1 VSPESAFGNAAA
13 SRAAEAV
20 RALVGDVGA
29 PALGLV
35 LGSGLGG
42 VAERV
47 ERARVVGY
55 GDIPSFP
62 RTAVAGHA
70 GRLITGT
77 LAGQPVVALSGRFH
91 LYEGHPPALAG
102 FPVRVLHALGV
113 RTLLVSNAAGGI
125 TETFEVGDLMLI
137 TDQINLA
144 VRNPLIGAAEPD
156 EPRFPDMSEPYDRA
170 LAARLRASAGEIGI
184 SLREGVYCGLLGPS
198 YETQAEIRMLRMLG
212 ADAVGMSTVAE
223 VIVARALDIRVA
235 GLSCITNVAAGLSPH
250 PLSHADVLATTA
262 RVAKRF
268 EALVERFV
276 ASF

>member
-156 EPRFPDMSEPYDRA
+156 EPRFPDMTAPYDRA